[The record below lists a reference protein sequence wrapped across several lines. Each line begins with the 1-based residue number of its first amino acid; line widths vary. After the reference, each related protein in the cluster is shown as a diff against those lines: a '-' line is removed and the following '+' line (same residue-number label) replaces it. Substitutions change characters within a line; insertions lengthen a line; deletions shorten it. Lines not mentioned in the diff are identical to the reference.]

1 MADNNNV
8 KAKVTALTVGS
19 VLGIIG
25 LGLGAV
31 NLMGDKAGVARFAPS
46 KMDRET
52 AAELSSSLDALR
64 ETQAINATVAEV
76 APLEV
81 RKKTTGGKPPR
92 LAPIFFAPQLWQIRQ
107 GDHNTVVDIYD
118 EQSPTIHEGIPNLWF
133 IENGL
138 MADMGKAG
146 AADMDSDGDGF
157 TNREEYTAQT
167 NPSDPDSCPPVVG
180 GNIVKLE
187 ATKVETTRAQLLLE
201 AMFADPSYKTDTV
214 GITVTRLT
222 KKGLPTKDSEKK
234 DYKVGDDVKV
244 LKEAKRFRVKEFATK
259 EFPAAYDPSVK
270 ETERVLVLEDCYNP
284 KAAPI
289 SVRAGRPRANEH
301 AEHRH
306 GMDIADTAV
315 TFRITAGKD
324 RGKEFKV
331 LLGQGFTVPGCQAAC
346 TLREVNEVQNSVTI
360 SVQGV
365 ESPINVPMAA
375 ETANNSAE

>member
-1 MADNNNV
+1 MADNNNF

-31 NLMGDKAGVARFAPS
+31 NLMGDKAGVARFTPS

-52 AAELSSSLDALR
+52 AAELSSSLEALR
-64 ETQAINATVAEV
+64 ETRAINATVAEV

-81 RKKTTGGKPPR
+81 RKKTAGGKTAR

-107 GDHNTVVDIYD
+107 GERNTVVDIYD

-146 AADMDSDGDGF
+146 AADMDSDNDGF
-157 TNREEYTAQT
+157 SNREEYAAQT

-187 ATKVETTRAQLLLE
+187 VSKVETTRAQILLE
-201 AMFADPSYKTDTV
+201 AMFADPNYKTDSV

-222 KKGLPTKDSEKK
+222 KKGQPTKDSEKK
-234 DYKVGDDVKV
+234 DYKVGDSVKV
-244 LKEAKRFRVKEFATK
+244 LKEANRFRIKEFATK
-259 EFPAAYDPSVK
+259 EFPTAYDPSVK
-270 ETERVLVLEDCYNP
+270 ETERVLILEDGYNP
-284 KAAPI
+284 SAAPI
-289 SVRAGRPRANEH
+289 AVRAGRPRANEH

-306 GMDIADTAV
+306 GIDVSDTAV
-315 TFRITAGKD
+315 TFRITAGKE

-331 LLGQGFTVPGCQAAC
+331 LLGQEFTVPGCPATC
-346 TLREVNEVQNSVTI
+346 VLREVNEVQNSVTI

-365 ESPINVPMAA
+365 ESPMNVPMAA
-375 ETANNSAE
+375 EIINNSAE